1 MAYLFLNLAAALL
14 TAVGATILPASE
26 NVGSTVDSLLLAF
39 DSQKGEDSRR
49 TASLFFELLEQEEFS
64 NGKIEIPDESRPLK
78 ALTWY
83 WAGEW
88 YFDCQDY
95 DRSMEYSLKAMNLSK
110 FHPDPLLEADCAN
123 VLSILHFRRSDYPKA
138 MEYAERTLEIAREQK
153 DISRIST
160 SLNTLAG
167 ICLASRQPAQGEA
180 YILEAIH
187 LCEQGKDSLKL
198 AIRCGMA
205 AEIYH
210 SMGENRKSLEYS
222 QRAYALDSL
231 SGRTDKAAIRL
242 AQMADACYALGDHTK
257 AKACLEKAMPV
268 LKEAGN
274 LQSWAISANL
284 YGEILLESGE
294 TSEAETYFREAL
306 KIFSLRRDRYNESRS
321 RHGLSKSLLESDP
334 AESARQMQV
343 YSSLRDSLYD
353 SEMNMGLNEMHA
365 RFQNGRLQSERDS
378 YKRSLIL
385 LSALLV
391 LIALATASYIFIRRR
406 RLMNTAETSAGSP
419 ASDSDDTG
427 RQEQSTQA
435 EQGGQSPQA
444 EQSGQSPQAEQ
455 SGQSPQAEQRGQ
467 SPQAEQ
473 SGQSPQTEQSGQS
486 PQTEPEQSPQAEQSE
501 QSTQDEPGEDS
512 RQCEPGEKS
521 IQCEPGEESRQ
532 CEQGEE
538 SEFIENLGA
547 LIREA
552 MDSGKVDFED
562 IASRM
567 CISRTHLN
575 RKVKSI
581 TGGTTSDLVLSY
593 RIAKAKELL
602 LTTDLPVWEVA
613 EQCGISAPAY
623 FCTLFKKA
631 VGKSPGQLRKERS

>member
-1 MAYLFLNLAAALL
+1 
-14 TAVGATILPASE
+14 
-26 NVGSTVDSLLLAF
+26 
-39 DSQKGEDSRR
+39 
-49 TASLFFELLEQEEFS
+49 
-64 NGKIEIPDESRPLK
+64 
-78 ALTWY
+78 
-83 WAGEW
+83 
-88 YFDCQDY
+88 
-95 DRSMEYSLKAMNLSK
+95 
-110 FHPDPLLEADCAN
+110 
-123 VLSILHFRRSDYPKA
+123 
-138 MEYAERTLEIAREQK
+138 
-153 DISRIST
+153 
-160 SLNTLAG
+160 
-167 ICLASRQPAQGEA
+167 
-180 YILEAIH
+180 
-187 LCEQGKDSLKL
+187 
-198 AIRCGMA
+198 
-205 AEIYH
+205 
-210 SMGENRKSLEYS
+210 
-222 QRAYALDSL
+222 
-231 SGRTDKAAIRL
+231 
-242 AQMADACYALGDHTK
+242 MADACFALGDHTK
-257 AKACLEKAMPV
+257 AKACLETAMPV
-268 LKEAGN
+268 LKDAGN

-334 AESARQMQV
+334 AESARQMQI

-378 YKRSLIL
+378 YRRSLIL

-406 RLMNTAETSAGSP
+406 RLINKAETSAGIP
-419 ASDSDDTG
+419 ASDSDNTG
-427 RQEQSTQA
+427 RQ
-435 EQGGQSPQA
+435 
-444 EQSGQSPQAEQ
+444 
-455 SGQSPQAEQRGQ
+455 
-467 SPQAEQ
+467 
-473 SGQSPQTEQSGQS
+473 
-486 PQTEPEQSPQAEQSE
+486 EQSPQAEQSE
-501 QSTQDEPGEDS
+501 QSPQAEQGEQS
-512 RQCEPGEKS
+512 TPTEQSEQSPQTEQEQS
-521 IQCEPGEESRQ
+521 PQAEQSEESRQ
-532 CEQGEE
+532 CEPGEE

-552 MDSGKVDFED
+552 MDSGKVDFEE

-593 RIAKAKELL
+593 RISKAKELL

-613 EQCGISAPAY
+613 EQCGISDPAY

>member
-1 MAYLFLNLAAALL
+1 MAYLFLNLAAAFL
-14 TAVGATILPASE
+14 TAVGATILPASKD
-26 NVGSTVDSLLLAF
+26 VGSTVDSLLLAF
-39 DSQKGEDSRR
+39 DSQKGEASRR
-49 TASLFFELLEQEEFS
+49 TASLFFELLEQEQFS
-64 NGKIEIPDESRPLK
+64 DGKIELPAESRPLK

-123 VLSILHFRRSDYPKA
+123 ILSILHFRRSDYPKA
-138 MEYAERTLEIAREQK
+138 MEYAKRTLEIAREQK

-167 ICLASRQPAQGEA
+167 ICLASRQPAQGED

-242 AQMADACYALGDHTK
+242 AQMADACSALGDHTK

-284 YGEILLESGE
+284 YGELLLESG
-294 TSEAETYFREAL
+294 TYFREAL

-321 RHGLSKSLLESDP
+321 RLGLSKSLLESDP
-334 AESARQMQV
+334 AESARQMQI

-378 YKRSLIL
+378 YRRSLIL

-391 LIALATASYIFIRRR
+391 FIALATASYIFIRRR
-406 RLMNTAETSAGSP
+406 RLINKTETSAVAP
-419 ASDSDDTG
+419 ASDSDNTD
-427 RQEQSTQA
+427 RQ
-435 EQGGQSPQA
+435 
-444 EQSGQSPQAEQ
+444 
-455 SGQSPQAEQRGQ
+455 
-467 SPQAEQ
+467 
-473 SGQSPQTEQSGQS
+473 
-486 PQTEPEQSPQAEQSE
+486 EQSPQAEQSE
-501 QSTQDEPGEDS
+501 ES

-521 IQCEPGEESRQ
+521 RQ
-532 CEQGEE
+532 CEQSGESIQCE
-538 SEFIENLGA
+538 QSEDSEFIENLGA

-581 TGGTTSDLVLSY
+581 TGSTTSDLVLSY

-602 LTTDLPVWEVA
+602 LSTDLPIWEVA
-613 EQCGISAPAY
+613 EQCGISDPAY
-623 FCTLFKKA
+623 FSTLFKKA

>member
-1 MAYLFLNLAAALL
+1 MAYLFLNLAAAFL
-14 TAVGATILPASE
+14 TAVGATMLPASE
-26 NVGSTVDSLLLAF
+26 DVGSTVDSLLLAF
-39 DSQKGEDSRR
+39 DSQKGEESRR

-64 NGKIEIPDESRPLK
+64 DGKIEIPDESRPLK

-167 ICLASRQPAQGEA
+167 ICLASRQPAQGEQ

-210 SMGENRKSLEYS
+210 SMGDNRKSLEYS

-306 KIFSLRRDRYNESRS
+306 KIFSLRRDRYNESHS
-321 RHGLSKSLLESDP
+321 RLGLSKSLLESDP
-334 AESARQMQV
+334 AESARQMQI

-378 YKRSLIL
+378 YRRSLIL

-406 RLMNTAETSAGSP
+406 RLIKAGTSAGSPVSAGSP
-419 ASDSDDTG
+419 ASDSDNTG
-427 RQEQSTQA
+427 RQEQS
-435 EQGGQSPQA
+435 PQA
-444 EQSGQSPQAEQ
+444 ERSGQSTQDEQGEESRQCEQGEGSRQCEQ
-455 SGQSPQAEQRGQ
+455 S
-467 SPQAEQ
+467 
-473 SGQSPQTEQSGQS
+473 
-486 PQTEPEQSPQAEQSE
+486 EQSPQAEQSE

-512 RQCEPGEKS
+512 RQCEPGE
-521 IQCEPGEESRQ
+521 
-532 CEQGEE
+532 E

-552 MDSGKVDFED
+552 MDSGKVDFEE

-581 TGGTTSDLVLSY
+581 TGGTTSDLVLNY

-602 LTTDLPVWEVA
+602 LSTDLPVWEVA
-613 EQCGISAPAY
+613 EQCGISDPAY
-623 FCTLFKKA
+623 FSTLFKKA

>member
-14 TAVGATILPASE
+14 TAVGATMLPASE
-26 NVGSTVDSLLLAF
+26 DVGSTVDSLLLAF
-39 DSQKGEDSRR
+39 DSQKGEESRR

-64 NGKIEIPDESRPLK
+64 DGKIEIPAESRPLK

-95 DRSMEYSLKAMNLSK
+95 DRSMEYSLKAMKLSK
-110 FHPDPLLEADCAN
+110 FHPDPLLEADCASI
-123 VLSILHFRRSDYPKA
+123 LSILHFRRSDYPKA

-167 ICLASRQPAQGEA
+167 ICLASRQPAQGEQ

-268 LKEAGN
+268 LKDAGN

-334 AESARQMQV
+334 AESARQMQI

-378 YKRSLIL
+378 YRRSLIL

-419 ASDSDDTG
+419 ASDCSPVSACSPASDSDNTG
-427 RQEQSTQA
+427 RQEQGTQA
-435 EQGGQSPQA
+435 EQGGQ
-444 EQSGQSPQAEQ
+444 G
-455 SGQSPQAEQRGQ
+455 PQAEQRG
-467 SPQAEQ
+467 
-473 SGQSPQTEQSGQS
+473 
-486 PQTEPEQSPQAEQSE
+486 QSPQAEQSE

-521 IQCEPGEESRQ
+521 IQCEQGEGSRQCEQSEESGQ

-552 MDSGKVDFED
+552 MDSGKVDFEE

-613 EQCGISAPAY
+613 EQCGISDPAY
-623 FCTLFKKA
+623 FSTLFKKA

>member
-14 TAVGATILPASE
+14 TAVGATMLPASE
-26 NVGSTVDSLLLAF
+26 DVGSTVDSLLLAF

-64 NGKIEIPDESRPLK
+64 DGKIELPAESRPLK

-110 FHPDPLLEADCAN
+110 FHSDPLLEADCASI
-123 VLSILHFRRSDYPKA
+123 LSILHFRRSDYPKA

-334 AESARQMQV
+334 AESARQMQI

-378 YKRSLIL
+378 YRRSLIL

-406 RLMNTAETSAGSP
+406 RLIYKAETSAGNPASAGSPASACSP

-427 RQEQSTQA
+427 RQEQS
-435 EQGGQSPQA
+435 
-444 EQSGQSPQAEQ
+444 
-455 SGQSPQAEQRGQ
+455 
-467 SPQAEQ
+467 
-473 SGQSPQTEQSGQS
+473 PQT
-486 PQTEPEQSPQAEQSE
+486 EQSE

-552 MDSGKVDFED
+552 MDSGKVDFEE

-613 EQCGISAPAY
+613 EQCGISDPAY

>member
-26 NVGSTVDSLLLAF
+26 NVGSMVDSLLLAF

-64 NGKIEIPDESRPLK
+64 DGKIEIPAESRSLK

-110 FHPDPLLEADCAN
+110 THPDPLLEADCAN

-334 AESARQMQV
+334 AESARQMQI

-378 YKRSLIL
+378 YRRSLIL

-406 RLMNTAETSAGSP
+406 RLINKAETSAGSPSSAGSP
-419 ASDSDDTG
+419 ASDSDNAG
-427 RQEQSTQA
+427 RQ
-435 EQGGQSPQA
+435 
-444 EQSGQSPQAEQ
+444 
-455 SGQSPQAEQRGQ
+455 
-467 SPQAEQ
+467 
-473 SGQSPQTEQSGQS
+473 
-486 PQTEPEQSPQAEQSE
+486 EQSPQAEQSE

-521 IQCEPGEESRQ
+521 IQREQGEESRQ
-532 CEQGEE
+532 CEPGEE

-552 MDSGKVDFED
+552 MDSGKVDFEE

-613 EQCGISAPAY
+613 EQCGISDPAY

>member
-26 NVGSTVDSLLLAF
+26 NVGSMVDSLLLAF

-64 NGKIEIPDESRPLK
+64 DGKIELPAESRPLK

-334 AESARQMQV
+334 AESARQMQI

-406 RLMNTAETSAGSP
+406 RLINKAETSAGSPSSAGSP
-419 ASDSDDTG
+419 ASDSDNAG
-427 RQEQSTQA
+427 RQ
-435 EQGGQSPQA
+435 
-444 EQSGQSPQAEQ
+444 
-455 SGQSPQAEQRGQ
+455 
-467 SPQAEQ
+467 
-473 SGQSPQTEQSGQS
+473 
-486 PQTEPEQSPQAEQSE
+486 EQSPQAEQSE

-521 IQCEPGEESRQ
+521 IQREQGEESRQ
-532 CEQGEE
+532 CEPGEE

-552 MDSGKVDFED
+552 MDSGKVDFEE

-613 EQCGISAPAY
+613 EQCGISDPAY

>member
-14 TAVGATILPASE
+14 TAVGATMLPASE
-26 NVGSTVDSLLLAF
+26 DVGSTVDSLLLAF
-39 DSQKGEDSRR
+39 DSQKGEESRR

-64 NGKIEIPDESRPLK
+64 NGKIELPAESRPLK

-110 FHPDPLLEADCAN
+110 FHSDPLLEADCASI
-123 VLSILHFRRSDYPKA
+123 LSILHFRRSDYPKA

-334 AESARQMQV
+334 AESARQMQI

-378 YKRSLIL
+378 YRRSLIL

-406 RLMNTAETSAGSP
+406 RLIYKAETSAGNPASAGSP
-419 ASDSDDTG
+419 ASACSPASDSDNTG
-427 RQEQSTQA
+427 RQEQS
-435 EQGGQSPQA
+435 
-444 EQSGQSPQAEQ
+444 
-455 SGQSPQAEQRGQ
+455 
-467 SPQAEQ
+467 
-473 SGQSPQTEQSGQS
+473 PQT
-486 PQTEPEQSPQAEQSE
+486 EQSE

-521 IQCEPGEESRQ
+521 IQCEQGEGSRQCEQSEESGQ

-602 LTTDLPVWEVA
+602 LSTDLPVWEVA
-613 EQCGISAPAY
+613 EQCGISDPAY
-623 FCTLFKKA
+623 FSTLFKKA

>member
-1 MAYLFLNLAAALL
+1 MAYLFLNLAAAFL
-14 TAVGATILPASE
+14 TAVGATMLPASE
-26 NVGSTVDSLLLAF
+26 DVGSTVDSLLLAF
-39 DSQKGEDSRR
+39 DSQKGEDSRQ

-64 NGKIEIPDESRPLK
+64 DGKIELPAESRPLK

-95 DRSMEYSLKAMNLSK
+95 DRSMEYSLKALKLSK
-110 FHPDPLLEADCAN
+110 FHSDPLLEADCASL
-123 VLSILHFRRSDYPKA
+123 LSILYFRRSDYPKA
-138 MEYAERTLEIAREQK
+138 MEHAERTLEIAREQK

-167 ICLASRQPAQGEA
+167 ICLASRQPAQGEQ
-180 YILEAIH
+180 YILEAIR

-268 LKEAGN
+268 LKDAGN

-334 AESARQMQV
+334 AESARQMQI

-378 YKRSLIL
+378 YRRSLIL

-406 RLMNTAETSAGSP
+406 RLINKAETSAGSP
-419 ASDSDDTG
+419 ASDSDNTG
-427 RQEQSTQA
+427 RQEQGTQA
-435 EQGGQSPQA
+435 EQGGQ
-444 EQSGQSPQAEQ
+444 G
-455 SGQSPQAEQRGQ
+455 PQAEQRG
-467 SPQAEQ
+467 
-473 SGQSPQTEQSGQS
+473 
-486 PQTEPEQSPQAEQSE
+486 QSPQAEQSE

-521 IQCEPGEESRQ
+521 IQCEQGEGSRQCEQSEESRQ
-532 CEQGEE
+532 CEPGEE

-552 MDSGKVDFED
+552 MDSGKVDFEE

-593 RIAKAKELL
+593 RISKAKELL

-613 EQCGISAPAY
+613 EQCGISDPAY

>member
-1 MAYLFLNLAAALL
+1 MAYLFLNLAAAFL
-14 TAVGATILPASE
+14 TAVGATVLPASE
-26 NVGSTVDSLLLAF
+26 DVGSTVDSLLLAF
-39 DSQKGEDSRR
+39 DSQKGEESRR

-64 NGKIEIPDESRPLK
+64 DGKIELPAESRSLK
-78 ALTWY
+78 ALTWC

-110 FHPDPLLEADCAN
+110 FHPDPLLEADCASI
-123 VLSILHFRRSDYPKA
+123 LSILHFRRSDYPKA

-268 LKEAGN
+268 LKDAGN

-321 RHGLSKSLLESDP
+321 RLGLSKSLLESDP
-334 AESARQMQV
+334 AESARQMQI

-365 RFQNGRLQSERDS
+365 RFQNERLKSERDS

-406 RLMNTAETSAGSP
+406 RLINKAETSAGSP
-419 ASDSDDTG
+419 ASDSDNTG
-427 RQEQSTQA
+427 RQ
-435 EQGGQSPQA
+435 
-444 EQSGQSPQAEQ
+444 
-455 SGQSPQAEQRGQ
+455 
-467 SPQAEQ
+467 
-473 SGQSPQTEQSGQS
+473 
-486 PQTEPEQSPQAEQSE
+486 EQSPQAEQSE
-501 QSTQDEPGEDS
+501 QSPQTEQSEQSTQSEQSEES
-512 RQCEPGEKS
+512 R
-521 IQCEPGEESRQ
+521 QCEPGEESRQ
-532 CEQGEE
+532 CEQSGESRQCE
-538 SEFIENLGA
+538 PGRESRQCEQSEDSEFIENLGA

-602 LTTDLPVWEVA
+602 LSTDLPVWEVA
-613 EQCGISAPAY
+613 EQCGISDPAY
-623 FCTLFKKA
+623 FSTLFKKA

>member
-1 MAYLFLNLAAALL
+1 MAYLFLNLAAAFL
-14 TAVGATILPASE
+14 TAVGATILPASKD
-26 NVGSTVDSLLLAF
+26 VGSTVDSLLLAF

-64 NGKIEIPDESRPLK
+64 DGKIELPAESRPLK

-110 FHPDPLLEADCAN
+110 THPDPLLEADCAN

-321 RHGLSKSLLESDP
+321 RLGLSKSLLESDP
-334 AESARQMQV
+334 AESARQMQI

-378 YKRSLIL
+378 YRRSLIL

-406 RLMNTAETSAGSP
+406 RLINKAETSAGSP
-419 ASDSDDTG
+419 ASVGSPASAGCPALDSDNTG
-427 RQEQSTQA
+427 RQEQSPQA

-444 EQSGQSPQAEQ
+444 DHS
-455 SGQSPQAEQRGQ
+455 
-467 SPQAEQ
+467 
-473 SGQSPQTEQSGQS
+473 
-486 PQTEPEQSPQAEQSE
+486 EQSPQDEQS
-501 QSTQDEPGEDS
+501 G
-512 RQCEPGEKS
+512 
-521 IQCEPGEESRQ
+521 ESRQ
-532 CEQGEE
+532 CEQSED

-552 MDSGKVDFED
+552 MDSGKVDFEE

-613 EQCGISAPAY
+613 EQCGISDPAY
-623 FCTLFKKA
+623 FSTLFKKA

>member
-1 MAYLFLNLAAALL
+1 MAYLFLNLAAAFL
-14 TAVGATILPASE
+14 TAVGATTLQASE
-26 NVGSTVDSLLLAF
+26 DVGSTVDSLLLAF
-39 DSQKGEDSRR
+39 DSQKGEESRR

-64 NGKIEIPDESRPLK
+64 DGKIELPAESRPLK
-78 ALTWY
+78 ALTWC

-110 FHPDPLLEADCAN
+110 FHPDPLLEADCASI
-123 VLSILHFRRSDYPKA
+123 LSILHFRRSDYPKA

-257 AKACLEKAMPV
+257 AKACLEEAMPV
-268 LKEAGN
+268 LKDAGN

-294 TSEAETYFREAL
+294 TSDAETYFREAL

-321 RHGLSKSLLESDP
+321 RLGLSKSLLESDP
-334 AESARQMQV
+334 AESARQMQI

-378 YKRSLIL
+378 YRRSLIL

-406 RLMNTAETSAGSP
+406 RLINKAETSVGSPASAGSP
-419 ASDSDDTG
+419 ASDSDNTG
-427 RQEQSTQA
+427 RQEQ
-435 EQGGQSPQA
+435 G
-444 EQSGQSPQAEQ
+444 
-455 SGQSPQAEQRGQ
+455 PQAEQR
-467 SPQAEQ
+467 
-473 SGQSPQTEQSGQS
+473 GQS
-486 PQTEPEQSPQAEQSE
+486 PQTEPEQSPQAEQGE
-501 QSTQDEPGEDS
+501 QSPQDEPGEDS

-521 IQCEPGEESRQ
+521 IQRAQGEESRQCEQSEESGQ

-552 MDSGKVDFED
+552 MDSGKVDFEE

-613 EQCGISAPAY
+613 EQCGISDPAY
-623 FCTLFKKA
+623 FSTLFKKA

>member
-14 TAVGATILPASE
+14 TAVGATMLPASE
-26 NVGSTVDSLLLAF
+26 DVGSTVDSLLLAF

-64 NGKIEIPDESRPLK
+64 DGKIEIPAESRPLK
-78 ALTWY
+78 ALTWC

-95 DRSMEYSLKAMNLSK
+95 DRSMEYSLKAMKLSK
-110 FHPDPLLEADCAN
+110 FHPDPLLEADCASI
-123 VLSILHFRRSDYPKA
+123 LSILHFRRSDYPKA

-167 ICLASRQPAQGEA
+167 ICLASRQPAQGEQ

-210 SMGENRKSLEYS
+210 SMGDNRKSLEYS

-242 AQMADACYALGDHTK
+242 AQMAEACYALGDHTR

-334 AESARQMQV
+334 AESARQMQI

-365 RFQNGRLQSERDS
+365 RFHNGRLQSERDS
-378 YKRSLIL
+378 YRRSLIL

-406 RLMNTAETSAGSP
+406 RLINKAETSAGIPASAGSP

-427 RQEQSTQA
+427 RQEQGTQA

-444 EQSGQSPQAEQ
+444 EQSGQST
-455 SGQSPQAEQRGQ
+455 
-467 SPQAEQ
+467 QAEQ
-473 SGQSPQTEQSGQS
+473 SGQSPQTEQSEQS
-486 PQTEPEQSPQAEQSE
+486 PQAEQGEQSPQAEQSE
-501 QSTQDEPGEDS
+501 ES
-512 RQCEPGEKS
+512 RQCEP
-521 IQCEPGEESRQ
+521 
-532 CEQGEE
+532 GEE

-602 LTTDLPVWEVA
+602 LSTDLPVWEVA
-613 EQCGISAPAY
+613 EQCGISDPAY
-623 FCTLFKKA
+623 FSTLFKKA

>member
-1 MAYLFLNLAAALL
+1 MAYLFLNLAAAFL
-14 TAVGATILPASE
+14 TAVGATVLPASE
-26 NVGSTVDSLLLAF
+26 DVGSTVDSLLLAF

-64 NGKIEIPDESRPLK
+64 DGKIELPAESRPLK

-95 DRSMEYSLKAMNLSK
+95 DRSMEYALKAMNLSK
-110 FHPDPLLEADCAN
+110 FHSDPLLEADCAN

-167 ICLASRQPAQGEA
+167 ICLASRQPAQGEQ

-257 AKACLEKAMPV
+257 AKACLAKAMPV

-321 RHGLSKSLLESDP
+321 RHGLSKSLMESDP
-334 AESARQMQV
+334 AESARQMQI

-378 YKRSLIL
+378 YRRSLIL

-391 LIALATASYIFIRRR
+391 FIALATASYIFIRRR
-406 RLMNTAETSAGSP
+406 RLINEAETSAGSS
-419 ASDSDDTG
+419 ASDSDNTG
-427 RQEQSTQA
+427 RQ
-435 EQGGQSPQA
+435 
-444 EQSGQSPQAEQ
+444 
-455 SGQSPQAEQRGQ
+455 
-467 SPQAEQ
+467 
-473 SGQSPQTEQSGQS
+473 
-486 PQTEPEQSPQAEQSE
+486 EQSPQAEQSE

-521 IQCEPGEESRQ
+521 IQCEQGEGSRQ
-532 CEQGEE
+532 CEQSEE

-613 EQCGISAPAY
+613 EQCGISDPAY

>member
-26 NVGSTVDSLLLAF
+26 NVGSMVDSLLLAF

-64 NGKIEIPDESRPLK
+64 DGKIELPAESRPLK

-378 YKRSLIL
+378 YRRSLIL

-406 RLMNTAETSAGSP
+406 RLINKAETSAGSPSSAGSP
-419 ASDSDDTG
+419 ASDSDNAG
-427 RQEQSTQA
+427 RQ
-435 EQGGQSPQA
+435 
-444 EQSGQSPQAEQ
+444 
-455 SGQSPQAEQRGQ
+455 
-467 SPQAEQ
+467 
-473 SGQSPQTEQSGQS
+473 
-486 PQTEPEQSPQAEQSE
+486 EQSPQAEQSE

-521 IQCEPGEESRQ
+521 IQREQGEESRQ
-532 CEQGEE
+532 CEPGEE

-552 MDSGKVDFED
+552 MDSGKVDFEE

-602 LTTDLPVWEVA
+602 LSTDLPVWEVA
-613 EQCGISAPAY
+613 EQCGISDPAY

>member
-14 TAVGATILPASE
+14 TAVGATMLPASE
-26 NVGSTVDSLLLAF
+26 DVGSTVDSLLLAF
-39 DSQKGEDSRR
+39 DSQKGEESRR

-64 NGKIEIPDESRPLK
+64 DGKIELPAESRPLK

-110 FHPDPLLEADCAN
+110 FHPDPLLEADCA
-123 VLSILHFRRSDYPKA
+123 SIVSIIHFRRSDYPKA
-138 MEYAERTLEIAREQK
+138 MEYAERMLEIAREQK

-210 SMGENRKSLEYS
+210 SMGDNRKSLEYS

-242 AQMADACYALGDHTK
+242 AQMADACFALGDHTK

-274 LQSWAISANL
+274 LQSSAISANL

-294 TSEAETYFREAL
+294 TSEAGTYFREAL

-321 RHGLSKSLLESDP
+321 RLGLSKSLLESDP
-334 AESARQMQV
+334 AESARQMQI
-343 YSSLRDSLYD
+343 YSSLHDSLYD

-378 YKRSLIL
+378 YRRSLIL

-406 RLMNTAETSAGSP
+406 RLINKTETSAVAP
-419 ASDSDDTG
+419 ASDTDDVG
-427 RQEQSTQA
+427 QQE
-435 EQGGQSPQA
+435 
-444 EQSGQSPQAEQ
+444 
-455 SGQSPQAEQRGQ
+455 
-467 SPQAEQ
+467 
-473 SGQSPQTEQSGQS
+473 QSPQTEQ
-486 PQTEPEQSPQAEQSE
+486 
-501 QSTQDEPGEDS
+501 
-512 RQCEPGEKS
+512 
-521 IQCEPGEESRQ
+521 GEESRQ
-532 CEQGEE
+532 CEQVEE
-538 SEFIENLGA
+538 NEFIEKLGEF
-547 LIREA
+547 IREA

-581 TGGTTSDLVLSY
+581 TGGTTSDLVLNY

-613 EQCGISAPAY
+613 EQCGISDPAY
-623 FCTLFKKA
+623 FSTLFKKA
-631 VGKSPGQLRKERS
+631 VGKSPVQLRKERS

>member
-39 DSQKGEDSRR
+39 DSQKGEESRR

-64 NGKIEIPDESRPLK
+64 DGKIEIPAESRPLK
-78 ALTWY
+78 ALTWC

-110 FHPDPLLEADCAN
+110 FHPDPLLEADCASI
-123 VLSILHFRRSDYPKA
+123 LSILHFRRSDYPKA

-268 LKEAGN
+268 LKEVGN

-334 AESARQMQV
+334 AESARQMQI

-378 YKRSLIL
+378 YRRSLIL

-406 RLMNTAETSAGSP
+406 RLINKAETSAGSP
-419 ASDSDDTG
+419 ASDSDNTG
-427 RQEQSTQA
+427 RQEQGTQA
-435 EQGGQSPQA
+435 EQGGQ
-444 EQSGQSPQAEQ
+444 G
-455 SGQSPQAEQRGQ
+455 PQAEQRG
-467 SPQAEQ
+467 
-473 SGQSPQTEQSGQS
+473 
-486 PQTEPEQSPQAEQSE
+486 QSPQAEQSE

-521 IQCEPGEESRQ
+521 IQCEQGEGSRQCEQSEESRQ
-532 CEQGEE
+532 CEPGEE

-552 MDSGKVDFED
+552 MDSGKVDFEE

-593 RIAKAKELL
+593 RISKAKELL

-613 EQCGISAPAY
+613 EQCGISDPAY

>member
-64 NGKIEIPDESRPLK
+64 DGKIELPAESRPLK

-95 DRSMEYSLKAMNLSK
+95 DRSMEYSLKAMKLSK
-110 FHPDPLLEADCAN
+110 FHSDPLLEADCASI
-123 VLSILHFRRSDYPKA
+123 LSILYFRRSDYPKA

-222 QRAYALDSL
+222 QRAYARDSL

-268 LKEAGN
+268 LKEVGN

-334 AESARQMQV
+334 AESARQMQIH
-343 YSSLRDSLYD
+343 SSLRVDVHDSQ
-353 SEMNMGLNEMHA
+353 MNMRLDAMHV

-378 YKRSLIL
+378 YRRSLIL

-406 RLMNTAETSAGSP
+406 RLINKAETSVGSPASAGSP

-427 RQEQSTQA
+427 RQEQSPQT
-435 EQGGQSPQA
+435 EQSEESRQCEQSEESPQA
-444 EQSGQSPQAEQ
+444 EQS
-455 SGQSPQAEQRGQ
+455 
-467 SPQAEQ
+467 
-473 SGQSPQTEQSGQS
+473 
-486 PQTEPEQSPQAEQSE
+486 EQSPQAEQSE

-521 IQCEPGEESRQ
+521 IQCEQSEESIQ

-552 MDSGKVDFED
+552 MDSGKVDFEE

-593 RIAKAKELL
+593 RISKAKELL

-613 EQCGISAPAY
+613 EQCGISDPAY

>member
-26 NVGSTVDSLLLAF
+26 DVGSTVDSLLLAF
-39 DSQKGEDSRR
+39 DSQKGEESRR

-64 NGKIEIPDESRPLK
+64 NGKIELPAESRPLK

-257 AKACLEKAMPV
+257 AKACLEEAMPV
-268 LKEAGN
+268 LKDAGN

-378 YKRSLIL
+378 YRRSLIL

-435 EQGGQSPQA
+435 EQGGQGTQA
-444 EQSGQSPQAEQ
+444 EQSEQSPQAEQ
-455 SGQSPQAEQRGQ
+455 S
-467 SPQAEQ
+467 
-473 SGQSPQTEQSGQS
+473 
-486 PQTEPEQSPQAEQSE
+486 EQSPQAEQSE

-521 IQCEPGEESRQ
+521 IQREQGEEIRQCEQSEESRQ
-532 CEQGEE
+532 CEQSEE

-602 LTTDLPVWEVA
+602 LSTDLPVWEVA
-613 EQCGISAPAY
+613 EQCGISDPAY

>member
-1 MAYLFLNLAAALL
+1 MAYLFLNLAAAFL

-64 NGKIEIPDESRPLK
+64 DGKIELPAESRPLK

-110 FHPDPLLEADCAN
+110 FHSDPLLEADCASI
-123 VLSILHFRRSDYPKA
+123 LSILHFRRSDYPKA

-378 YKRSLIL
+378 YRRSLIL

-435 EQGGQSPQA
+435 EQGGQGTQA
-444 EQSGQSPQAEQ
+444 EQS
-455 SGQSPQAEQRGQ
+455 
-467 SPQAEQ
+467 
-473 SGQSPQTEQSGQS
+473 
-486 PQTEPEQSPQAEQSE
+486 EQSPQAEQSE
-501 QSTQDEPGEDS
+501 QSPQAEQSKQSTQDEPGEDS

-521 IQCEPGEESRQ
+521 IQREQGEESRQ
-532 CEQGEE
+532 CEPGEE

-613 EQCGISAPAY
+613 EQCGISDPAY

>member
-39 DSQKGEDSRR
+39 DSQKGEESRR

-64 NGKIEIPDESRPLK
+64 NGKIELPAESRPLK

-334 AESARQMQV
+334 AESARQMQI

-406 RLMNTAETSAGSP
+406 RLINKAETSAGSPSSAGSP
-419 ASDSDDTG
+419 ASDSDNAG
-427 RQEQSTQA
+427 RQ
-435 EQGGQSPQA
+435 
-444 EQSGQSPQAEQ
+444 
-455 SGQSPQAEQRGQ
+455 
-467 SPQAEQ
+467 
-473 SGQSPQTEQSGQS
+473 
-486 PQTEPEQSPQAEQSE
+486 EQSPQAEQSE

-521 IQCEPGEESRQ
+521 IQREQGEESRQ
-532 CEQGEE
+532 CEPGEE

-613 EQCGISAPAY
+613 EQCGISDPAY
-623 FCTLFKKA
+623 FSTLFKKA

>member
-64 NGKIEIPDESRPLK
+64 DGKIELPAESRPLK

-334 AESARQMQV
+334 AESARQMQI

-406 RLMNTAETSAGSP
+406 RLINKAETSAGSPSSAGSP
-419 ASDSDDTG
+419 ASDSDNAG
-427 RQEQSTQA
+427 RQ
-435 EQGGQSPQA
+435 
-444 EQSGQSPQAEQ
+444 
-455 SGQSPQAEQRGQ
+455 
-467 SPQAEQ
+467 
-473 SGQSPQTEQSGQS
+473 
-486 PQTEPEQSPQAEQSE
+486 EQSPQAEQSE

-521 IQCEPGEESRQ
+521 IQREQGEESRQ
-532 CEQGEE
+532 CEPGEE

-613 EQCGISAPAY
+613 EQCGISDPAY

>member
-14 TAVGATILPASE
+14 TAVGATMLPASE
-26 NVGSTVDSLLLAF
+26 DVGSTVDSLLLAF

-64 NGKIEIPDESRPLK
+64 DGKIELPAESRLLK

-110 FHPDPLLEADCAN
+110 FHPDPLLEADCASI
-123 VLSILHFRRSDYPKA
+123 VSILHFRRSDYPKA

-257 AKACLEKAMPV
+257 AKACLETAMPV

-294 TSEAETYFREAL
+294 TSEAGTYFREAL

-321 RHGLSKSLLESDP
+321 RLGLSKSLLESDP
-334 AESARQMQV
+334 AESARQMQI
-343 YSSLRDSLYD
+343 YSSLHDSLYD

-378 YKRSLIL
+378 YRRSLIL

-435 EQGGQSPQA
+435 EQSGQSPQTEQEQSTQAERSEQSPQA

-455 SGQSPQAEQRGQ
+455 SK
-467 SPQAEQ
+467 
-473 SGQSPQTEQSGQS
+473 
-486 PQTEPEQSPQAEQSE
+486 

-521 IQCEPGEESRQ
+521 IQREQGEGSRQ
-532 CEQGEE
+532 CEQSGESIQGEQGEE

-602 LTTDLPVWEVA
+602 LSTDLPIWEVA
-613 EQCGISAPAY
+613 EQCGISDPAY
-623 FCTLFKKA
+623 FSTLFKKA
-631 VGKSPGQLRKERS
+631 VGKSPGQLRKEHSKS

>member
-14 TAVGATILPASE
+14 TAVGATMLPASE
-26 NVGSTVDSLLLAF
+26 DVGSTVDSLLLAF
-39 DSQKGEDSRR
+39 DSQKGEDSRQ

-64 NGKIEIPDESRPLK
+64 DGKIELPAESRPLK

-95 DRSMEYSLKAMNLSK
+95 DRSMEYSLKAMKLSK
-110 FHPDPLLEADCAN
+110 FHPDPLLEADCASI
-123 VLSILHFRRSDYPKA
+123 LSILHFRRSDYPKA

-167 ICLASRQPAQGEA
+167 ICLASRQPAQGEQ
-180 YILEAIH
+180 YILEAIR

-334 AESARQMQV
+334 AESARQMQI

-378 YKRSLIL
+378 YRRSLIL

-391 LIALATASYIFIRRR
+391 FIALATASYIVIRRR

-419 ASDSDDTG
+419 ASDSDNTG
-427 RQEQSTQA
+427 RQE
-435 EQGGQSPQA
+435 QSPQA
-444 EQSGQSPQAEQ
+444 EQSEESGQCEPGEE
-455 SGQSPQAEQRGQ
+455 SGQSRRCEPGEESRQCEPGRESTQPEQ
-467 SPQAEQ
+467 
-473 SGQSPQTEQSGQS
+473 
-486 PQTEPEQSPQAEQSE
+486 EQSPQAEQSE
-501 QSTQDEPGEDS
+501 QSE
-512 RQCEPGEKS
+512 
-521 IQCEPGEESRQ
+521 Q
-532 CEQGEE
+532 CEQSED

-602 LTTDLPVWEVA
+602 LSTDLPVWEVA
-613 EQCGISAPAY
+613 EQCGISDPAY
-623 FCTLFKKA
+623 FSTLFKKA

>member
-1 MAYLFLNLAAALL
+1 MAYLFLNLAAAFL
-14 TAVGATILPASE
+14 TAVGATMLPASE
-26 NVGSTVDSLLLAF
+26 DVGSTVDSLLLAF
-39 DSQKGEDSRR
+39 DSQKGEDSRQ

-64 NGKIEIPDESRPLK
+64 DGKIEIPAESRPLK
-78 ALTWY
+78 ALTWF

-110 FHPDPLLEADCAN
+110 FHSDPLLEADCASI
-123 VLSILHFRRSDYPKA
+123 LSILHFRRSDYPKA

-306 KIFSLRRDRYNESRS
+306 KIFSLRHDRYNESRS

-334 AESARQMQV
+334 AESARQMQI

-378 YKRSLIL
+378 YRRSLIL

-406 RLMNTAETSAGSP
+406 RLIKAETSACSPSSAGGPSSAGSS
-419 ASDSDDTG
+419 ASDSDNTG
-427 RQEQSTQA
+427 RQEQSPQA

-444 EQSGQSPQAEQ
+444 ERSE
-455 SGQSPQAEQRGQ
+455 R
-467 SPQAEQ
+467 
-473 SGQSPQTEQSGQS
+473 
-486 PQTEPEQSPQAEQSE
+486 SPQAEQSE
-501 QSTQDEPGEDS
+501 QSTQAEPGEDS

-521 IQCEPGEESRQ
+521 IQREQGEEIRQCEQSEESGQ

-552 MDSGKVDFED
+552 MDSGKVDFEE

-593 RIAKAKELL
+593 RISKAKELL

-613 EQCGISAPAY
+613 EQCGISDPAY

>member
-64 NGKIEIPDESRPLK
+64 DGKIELPAESRPLK

-110 FHPDPLLEADCAN
+110 FHSDPLLEADCAN

-334 AESARQMQV
+334 AESARQMQI

-378 YKRSLIL
+378 YRRSLIL

-391 LIALATASYIFIRRR
+391 LIALAMASYIFIRRR

-444 EQSGQSPQAEQ
+444 EQGEQSPQAE
-455 SGQSPQAEQRGQ
+455 R
-467 SPQAEQ
+467 
-473 SGQSPQTEQSGQS
+473 SGQS

-521 IQCEPGEESRQ
+521 IQREQGEESRQ
-532 CEQGEE
+532 CEPGEE

-552 MDSGKVDFED
+552 MDSGKVDFEE

-613 EQCGISAPAY
+613 EQCGISDPAY

>member
-14 TAVGATILPASE
+14 TAVGATMLPASE
-26 NVGSTVDSLLLAF
+26 DVGSTVDSLLLAF
-39 DSQKGEDSRR
+39 DSQKGEESRR

-64 NGKIEIPDESRPLK
+64 DGKIELPAESRPLK

-110 FHPDPLLEADCAN
+110 FHSDPLLEADCAN

-268 LKEAGN
+268 LKDAGN

-334 AESARQMQV
+334 AESARQMQI

-378 YKRSLIL
+378 YRRSLIL

-406 RLMNTAETSAGSP
+406 RLINKAETSAGPASAGSP
-419 ASDSDDTG
+419 ASGSDNTG
-427 RQEQSTQA
+427 RQ
-435 EQGGQSPQA
+435 
-444 EQSGQSPQAEQ
+444 
-455 SGQSPQAEQRGQ
+455 
-467 SPQAEQ
+467 
-473 SGQSPQTEQSGQS
+473 
-486 PQTEPEQSPQAEQSE
+486 EQSPQAEQSE

-521 IQCEPGEESRQ
+521 RQCEPGEKSIQCEQGEGSRQCEQSEESRQ
-532 CEQGEE
+532 CEQSEE

-552 MDSGKVDFED
+552 MDSGKVDFEE

-593 RIAKAKELL
+593 RISKAKELL

-613 EQCGISAPAY
+613 EQCGISDPAY

>member
-1 MAYLFLNLAAALL
+1 MAYLFLNLAAAFL
-14 TAVGATILPASE
+14 TAVGATMLPASE
-26 NVGSTVDSLLLAF
+26 DVGSTVDSLLLAF
-39 DSQKGEDSRR
+39 DSQKGEESRR

-64 NGKIEIPDESRPLK
+64 DGKIEIPAESRPLK
-78 ALTWY
+78 ALTWC

-95 DRSMEYSLKAMNLSK
+95 DRSMEYSLKAMKLSK
-110 FHPDPLLEADCAN
+110 FHPDPLLEADCASI
-123 VLSILHFRRSDYPKA
+123 LSILHFRRSDYPKA

-210 SMGENRKSLEYS
+210 SMGDNRKSLEYS

-257 AKACLEKAMPV
+257 AKACLETAMPV
-268 LKEAGN
+268 LKDAGN

-334 AESARQMQV
+334 AESARQMQI

-378 YKRSLIL
+378 YRRSLIL

-406 RLMNTAETSAGSP
+406 RLMNTAETSACSPVSAGSP
-419 ASDSDDTG
+419 ASDSDNTG
-427 RQEQSTQA
+427 RQE
-435 EQGGQSPQA
+435 QSPQA

-455 SGQSPQAEQRGQ
+455 G
-467 SPQAEQ
+467 
-473 SGQSPQTEQSGQS
+473 
-486 PQTEPEQSPQAEQSE
+486 EQSPQADQSE

-521 IQCEPGEESRQ
+521 IQREPGGESRQCEQSEESRQ

-593 RIAKAKELL
+593 RISKAKELL

-613 EQCGISAPAY
+613 EQCGISDPAY

>member
-1 MAYLFLNLAAALL
+1 MAYLFLNLAAAFL
-14 TAVGATILPASE
+14 TAVGATVLPASE
-26 NVGSTVDSLLLAF
+26 DVGSTVDSLLLAF

-64 NGKIEIPDESRPLK
+64 DGKIELPAESRPLK

-95 DRSMEYSLKAMNLSK
+95 DRSMEYSLKAMKLSK
-110 FHPDPLLEADCAN
+110 FHSDPLLEADCASI
-123 VLSILHFRRSDYPKA
+123 LSILHFRRSDYPKA
-138 MEYAERTLEIAREQK
+138 MEYAKRTLEIAREQK

-167 ICLASRQPAQGEA
+167 ICLASRQPAQGED

-187 LCEQGKDSLKL
+187 LCELGKDSLKL

-242 AQMADACYALGDHTK
+242 AQMADACSALGDHTK

-321 RHGLSKSLLESDP
+321 RLGLSKSLLESDP
-334 AESARQMQV
+334 AESARQMQI

-378 YKRSLIL
+378 YRRSLIL

-391 LIALATASYIFIRRR
+391 FIALATASYIFIRRR
-406 RLMNTAETSAGSP
+406 RLINKAETSAGSP
-419 ASDSDDTG
+419 ASAGSPVSAGSPASDSDNTD

-435 EQGGQSPQA
+435 EQG
-444 EQSGQSPQAEQ
+444 
-455 SGQSPQAEQRGQ
+455 
-467 SPQAEQ
+467 
-473 SGQSPQTEQSGQS
+473 
-486 PQTEPEQSPQAEQSE
+486 
-501 QSTQDEPGEDS
+501 
-512 RQCEPGEKS
+512 
-521 IQCEPGEESRQ
+521 EESRQ
-532 CEQGEE
+532 CEQVEE
-538 SEFIENLGA
+538 NEFIEKLGEF
-547 LIREA
+547 IREA

-581 TGGTTSDLVLSY
+581 TGGTTSDLVLNY

-613 EQCGISAPAY
+613 EQCGISDPAY
-623 FCTLFKKA
+623 FSTLFKKA

>member
-14 TAVGATILPASE
+14 TAVGATMLPASE
-26 NVGSTVDSLLLAF
+26 DVGSTVDSLLLAF

-64 NGKIEIPDESRPLK
+64 DGKIELPAESRPLK

-88 YFDCQDY
+88 YFDSQDY

-110 FHPDPLLEADCAN
+110 FHSDPLLEADCAN

-167 ICLASRQPAQGEA
+167 ICLASRQPAQGEQ
-180 YILEAIH
+180 YILEAIR

-334 AESARQMQV
+334 AESARQMQI

-378 YKRSLIL
+378 YRRSLIL
-385 LSALLV
+385 LSAFLV

-406 RLMNTAETSAGSP
+406 RLMNTAETSAGSSASAGSP
-419 ASDSDDTG
+419 ASDSDNTG
-427 RQEQSTQA
+427 LPE
-435 EQGGQSPQA
+435 QSPQA
-444 EQSGQSPQAEQ
+444 EQS
-455 SGQSPQAEQRGQ
+455 
-467 SPQAEQ
+467 
-473 SGQSPQTEQSGQS
+473 
-486 PQTEPEQSPQAEQSE
+486 EQSPQAEQSE

-521 IQCEPGEESRQ
+521 IQCEQSEGSRQCEPGEESRQ
-532 CEQGEE
+532 CEPGDE

-552 MDSGKVDFED
+552 MDSGKVDFEE

-593 RIAKAKELL
+593 RISKAKELL

-613 EQCGISAPAY
+613 EQCGISDPAY

>member
-26 NVGSTVDSLLLAF
+26 NVGSMVDSLLLAF

-64 NGKIEIPDESRPLK
+64 DGKIEIPAESRSLK

-110 FHPDPLLEADCAN
+110 THPDPLLEADCAN

-242 AQMADACYALGDHTK
+242 AQMADACSALGDHTK

-334 AESARQMQV
+334 AESARQMQI

-406 RLMNTAETSAGSP
+406 RLINKAETSAGSPSSAGSP
-419 ASDSDDTG
+419 ASDSDNAG
-427 RQEQSTQA
+427 RQ
-435 EQGGQSPQA
+435 
-444 EQSGQSPQAEQ
+444 
-455 SGQSPQAEQRGQ
+455 
-467 SPQAEQ
+467 
-473 SGQSPQTEQSGQS
+473 
-486 PQTEPEQSPQAEQSE
+486 EQSPQAEQSE

-521 IQCEPGEESRQ
+521 IQREQGEESRQ
-532 CEQGEE
+532 CEPGEE

-552 MDSGKVDFED
+552 MDSGKVDFEE

-613 EQCGISAPAY
+613 EQCGISDPAY

>member
-14 TAVGATILPASE
+14 TAVGATMLPASE
-26 NVGSTVDSLLLAF
+26 DVGSTVDSLLLAF

-64 NGKIEIPDESRPLK
+64 DGKIEIPDESRPLK

-95 DRSMEYSLKAMNLSK
+95 DRSMEYSLKAMKLSK
-110 FHPDPLLEADCAN
+110 FHSDPLLEADCASI
-123 VLSILHFRRSDYPKA
+123 LSILHFRRSDYPKA

-167 ICLASRQPAQGEA
+167 ICLASRQPAQGED

-268 LKEAGN
+268 LKDAGN

-334 AESARQMQV
+334 AESARQMQI

-378 YKRSLIL
+378 YRRSLIL

-406 RLMNTAETSAGSP
+406 RLINKAETSAGSP
-419 ASDSDDTG
+419 VSASTPASDSDNTG
-427 RQEQSTQA
+427 LPE
-435 EQGGQSPQA
+435 
-444 EQSGQSPQAEQ
+444 
-455 SGQSPQAEQRGQ
+455 
-467 SPQAEQ
+467 
-473 SGQSPQTEQSGQS
+473 QSPQTEQS
-486 PQTEPEQSPQAEQSE
+486 EQSPQAEQSE
-501 QSTQDEPGEDS
+501 QSPQAEHGGQCPQAEQSEQGTQAEQG
-512 RQCEPGEKS
+512 G
-521 IQCEPGEESRQ
+521 ESRQ
-532 CEQGEE
+532 CEQSEGSRQCEQSE
-538 SEFIENLGA
+538 DSEFIENLGA

-552 MDSGKVDFED
+552 MDSGKVDFEE

-593 RIAKAKELL
+593 RISKAKELL

-613 EQCGISAPAY
+613 EQCGISDPAY

>member
-1 MAYLFLNLAAALL
+1 MAYLFLNLAAAFL

-26 NVGSTVDSLLLAF
+26 NVGSMVDSLLLAF
-39 DSQKGEDSRR
+39 DSQKGEESRR

-64 NGKIEIPDESRPLK
+64 DGKIELPAESRPLK

-88 YFDCQDY
+88 YFDSQDY
-95 DRSMEYSLKAMNLSK
+95 DRSMEYALKAMNLSK
-110 FHPDPLLEADCAN
+110 FHSDPLLEADCAN

-167 ICLASRQPAQGEA
+167 ICLASRQPAQGED

-268 LKEAGN
+268 LKDAGN

-334 AESARQMQV
+334 AESARQMQI

-365 RFQNGRLQSERDS
+365 RFQNGRLRSERDS
-378 YKRSLIL
+378 YKRSLIM

-406 RLMNTAETSAGSP
+406 RLINKAETSAGSP
-419 ASDSDDTG
+419 ASDSDNTG
-427 RQEQSTQA
+427 RQEQSPQA
-435 EQGGQSPQA
+435 EQGEQSPQAEQGEQSPQAEQSEQSPQA

-455 SGQSPQAEQRGQ
+455 S
-467 SPQAEQ
+467 
-473 SGQSPQTEQSGQS
+473 
-486 PQTEPEQSPQAEQSE
+486 
-501 QSTQDEPGEDS
+501 
-512 RQCEPGEKS
+512 
-521 IQCEPGEESRQ
+521 EESRQ
-532 CEQGEE
+532 CEQSGQCEPVEESRQCEQSEE

-552 MDSGKVDFED
+552 MDSGKVDFEE

-613 EQCGISAPAY
+613 EQCGISDPAY
-623 FCTLFKKA
+623 FSTLFKKA

>member
-1 MAYLFLNLAAALL
+1 MAYLFLNLAAAFL

-64 NGKIEIPDESRPLK
+64 DGKIELPAESRPLK

-88 YFDCQDY
+88 YFDRQDY

-123 VLSILHFRRSDYPKA
+123 ILSILYFRLSNYQKA
-138 MEYAERTLEIAREQK
+138 LEYAKKCLEIGREQK
-153 DISRIST
+153 DISRISY
-160 SLNTLAG
+160 SLNTLTG
-167 ICLASRQPAQGEA
+167 ICLASRQPAQGEQ
-180 YILEAIH
+180 YILEAIR
-187 LCEQGKDSLKL
+187 LCEQEKDSLKL
-198 AIRCGMA
+198 AVRCGMA

-210 SMGENRKSLEYS
+210 SMGADSTSLDYS
-222 QRAYALDSL
+222 RRAYAIDSL
-231 SGRTDKAAIRL
+231 TGRTDKSAIRL
-242 AQMADACYALGDHTK
+242 AQMADAYAALGELPK
-257 AKACLEKAMPV
+257 AQECLDKAMPV

-321 RHGLSKSLLESDP
+321 RLGLSKCLMESDP
-334 AESARQMQV
+334 AESARQMQI
-343 YSSLRDSLYD
+343 YSALRDSLYD

-365 RFQNGRLQSERDS
+365 RFQNGKLQSERDR
-378 YKRSLIL
+378 YRRSLIL
-385 LSALLV
+385 LSAILV
-391 LIALATASYIFIRRR
+391 LIALATASYIVIRRR
-406 RLMNTAETSAGSP
+406 RLINKAETSAGSP
-419 ASDSDDTG
+419 ASDSDNTD
-427 RQEQSTQA
+427 RQE
-435 EQGGQSPQA
+435 
-444 EQSGQSPQAEQ
+444 
-455 SGQSPQAEQRGQ
+455 
-467 SPQAEQ
+467 
-473 SGQSPQTEQSGQS
+473 QSPQTEQ
-486 PQTEPEQSPQAEQSE
+486 
-501 QSTQDEPGEDS
+501 
-512 RQCEPGEKS
+512 
-521 IQCEPGEESRQ
+521 GEEN
-532 CEQGEE
+532 
-538 SEFIENLGA
+538 EFIEKLGEF
-547 LIREA
+547 IREA

-602 LTTDLPVWEVA
+602 LSTDLPIWEVA
-613 EQCGISAPAY
+613 EQCGISDPAY
-623 FCTLFKKA
+623 FSTLFKKA
-631 VGKSPGQLRKERS
+631 VGKSPGQLRKEHSK

>member
-26 NVGSTVDSLLLAF
+26 DVGSTVDSLLLAF
-39 DSQKGEDSRR
+39 DSQKGEESRR

-64 NGKIEIPDESRPLK
+64 DGKIELPAESRPLK

-110 FHPDPLLEADCAN
+110 FHSDPLLEADCAN

-268 LKEAGN
+268 LKDAGN

-334 AESARQMQV
+334 AESARQMQI

-378 YKRSLIL
+378 YRRSLIL

-406 RLMNTAETSAGSP
+406 RLINKAETSVGSPASAGSP
-419 ASDSDDTG
+419 ASDSDNTG
-427 RQEQSTQA
+427 LPEQSPQAEQSGQSPQTEQEQSTQA
-435 EQGGQSPQA
+435 ERSEQSPQA

-455 SGQSPQAEQRGQ
+455 SEESTQAD
-467 SPQAEQ
+467 
-473 SGQSPQTEQSGQS
+473 
-486 PQTEPEQSPQAEQSE
+486 QSE
-501 QSTQDEPGEDS
+501 ES
-512 RQCEPGEKS
+512 RQCDQS
-521 IQCEPGEESRQ
+521 EESRQ

-538 SEFIENLGA
+538 SRQCEQSEDSEFIENLGA

-552 MDSGKVDFED
+552 MDSGKVDFEE

-613 EQCGISAPAY
+613 EQCGISDPAY
-623 FCTLFKKA
+623 FSTLFKKA